1 MIRPGIIAAALAALS
16 LSACAAAN
24 AQARVT
30 IERSSPIGTIEP
42 EVYGQFLEHL
52 GAQPYG
58 SIWVGENSDIPNTA
72 GIRDD
77 VFAALDAL
85 DIPVIRWPGGCYSDR
100 YQWRDGIGERA
111 VRTNAAWGGT
121 IEPNTFGTHEFF
133 NLAERL
139 GAKTYLNINLG
150 TGTPK
155 DAADWLEYITATVG
169 DRADE
174 RRANGRDLPWTIDY
188 LAIGNETWGCGGH
201 ITPETYADMY
211 TLFASFAKTE
221 GEQPARIISGSH
233 DENIEYSDTILDHPY
248 IAGLAEGISVH
259 VYSLPTGDWGA
270 KGAATGF
277 PEEEWISTIDH
288 ALRMQDVI
296 VNQVAMIEKHE
307 ALGEGFGLYV
317 DEWGTWYDPATEDT
331 PALYQQNTMRDAVVA
346 ALNFNIFHAHAD
358 NVKMTNI
365 AQMVNVLQAMILT
378 DGPHMVLTPTYHAFE
393 MYRPFQG
400 ATALPVSYDAGKY
413 SHGDRSV
420 IALSISAAETPE
432 GDLVIALV
440 NTDAR
445 ATHSVDLGALGASG
459 FTGRILAADAMD
471 AHNTFS
477 KPTTV
482 SPQPFTVRS
491 GSSGLIAT
499 LPPHS
504 VAVLKA
510 TN

>member
-1 MIRPGIIAAALAALS
+1 MIRLATLAATLAALT
-16 LSACAAAN
+16 ACTTVD
-24 AQARVT
+24 AQTRPT
-30 IERSSPIGTIEP
+30 IDRSSPIGTIEP

-58 SIWVGENSDIPNTA
+58 SIWVGEDSDIPNTD

-100 YQWRDGIGERA
+100 YHWRDGIGERA

-121 IEPNTFGTHEFF
+121 VEPNTFGTHEFF
-133 NLAERL
+133 NLAEHL
-139 GAKTYLNINLG
+139 GAKTYLNINIG

-155 DAADWLEYITATVG
+155 EAADWLEYITATRG

-174 RRANGRDLPWTIDY
+174 RHDNGREDPWTIDY

-201 ITPETYADMY
+201 ITADYYADTYALY
-211 TLFASFAKTE
+211 ASFAKTE

-248 IAGLAEGISVH
+248 IASLAEGISVH

-277 PEEEWISTIDH
+277 PDSEWISTIDR
-288 ALRMQDVI
+288 ALRMEDVI
-296 VNQVAMIEKHE
+296 TDQVAMIEKHE
-307 ALGEGFGLYV
+307 DLSEDFGLYV

-346 ALNFNIFHAHAD
+346 ALNFNIFHTHAER
-358 NVKMTNI
+358 VKMTNI

-378 DGPHMVLTPTYHAFE
+378 DGAEMVLTPTYHAFE
-393 MYRPFQG
+393 MYKPFQG
-400 ATALPVSYDAGKY
+400 ATAFPVSYDAGAY
-413 SHGDRSV
+413 SHGDRS
-420 IALSISAAETPE
+420 IPAISISAAQTPD
-432 GDLVIALV
+432 GNLIVGLV
-440 NTDAR
+440 NADAS
-445 ATHSVDLGALGASG
+445 ASHSVDLGALGASG
-459 FTGRILAADAMD
+459 FEGRILTADEMD

-477 KPTTV
+477 APDRV
-482 SPQPFTVRS
+482 IPEPFSVRS
-491 GSSGLIAT
+491 GNNGLIAT
-499 LPPHS
+499 LPPRS
-504 VAVLKA
+504 VVVLKA
-510 TN
+510 ID